1 MPDYHVGG
9 HKIAAPTPPR
19 GLYIVATPIGNMS
32 DITLRALETLAGVD
46 VIACEDTRVS
56 GKLLKRYSID
66 TPLVSYHEHNASR
79 IGPSLIARL
88 QSGAS
93 VALIS
98 DAGTP
103 LISDP
108 GHRLVVDA
116 RAAGIRVVPIPGASA
131 SIAALSAGGMP
142 VDSFLFEGFLPSK
155 SVARKKRLEQLARI
169 PATLILYESPNR
181 LEACL
186 QDIADCLGT
195 QRRVAIC
202 REISKL
208 HEEFV
213 SDTAE
218 ELASRY
224 RGRKVKGEIVLLVEP
239 SQGQNAINVVELL
252 SGLLEEMSVS
262 RAASEAASITGLP
275 KRDIYQQALE
285 LAQEKSMGKSGEN
298 GEQ

>member
-1 MPDYHVGG
+1 MLDYHVDG
-9 HKIAAPTPPR
+9 HKIAASSPR
-19 GLYIVATPIGNMS
+19 GGLYIVATPIGNMS
-32 DITLRALETLAGVD
+32 DITLRALETLAGAD

-66 TPLVSYHEHNASR
+66 TPLVAYHEHNASR
-79 IGPSLIARL
+79 MGPSLIARL
-88 QSGAS
+88 QSGES

-108 GHRLVVDA
+108 GHRLVVEA
-116 RAAGIRVVPIPGASA
+116 RAASIRVVPIPGASA
-131 SIAALSAGGMP
+131 SIAALSAAGMP
-142 VDSFLFEGFLPSK
+142 VDRFLFEGFLPSK
-155 SVARKKRLEQLARI
+155 STARRKRLEELARI

-186 QDIADCLGT
+186 LDIAECLGP
-195 QRRVAIC
+195 QRQVTIC
-202 REISKL
+202 REITKM

-213 SDTAE
+213 SDTAQ

-224 RGRKVKGEIVLLVEP
+224 RDTKVKGEIVLLVEP
-239 SQGQNAINVVELL
+239 PHGQDAIDIVELL

-275 KRDIYQQALE
+275 KREIYQQALE
-285 LAQEKSMGKSGEN
+285 LTQEKIAGGTGEN
-298 GEQ
+298 AG